1 MSTDDADN
9 VQTPLNGSSGTDF
22 HTPAADGMSINKVP
36 IFDRILETALSV
48 FVQNLILSYLVD
60 GSPQSYEEKGASSSS
75 REEKDWR
82 KRKREIEEL
91 TSNLVSEMESPRLP
105 SESMNPVIGE
115 EAAVRK
121 HLP

>member
-1 MSTDDADN
+1 
-9 VQTPLNGSSGTDF
+9 
-22 HTPAADGMSINKVP
+22 MSINKVP